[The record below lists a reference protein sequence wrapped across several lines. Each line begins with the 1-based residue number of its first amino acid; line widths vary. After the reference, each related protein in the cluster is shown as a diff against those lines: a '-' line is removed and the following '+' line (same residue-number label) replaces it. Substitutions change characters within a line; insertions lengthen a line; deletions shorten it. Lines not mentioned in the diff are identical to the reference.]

1 MNSKKDDL
9 TKKIKIIGVCVSQLQ
24 NRENAG
30 LMHMIYRRARENGYR
45 IMVFGCFDKMDVP
58 TPHSNGEASIF
69 ENIPMQDLAAL
80 ILMGQTILHREL
92 LFKLRDQA
100 LEAHI
105 PVITVDYEM
114 EGCFNIC
121 LDYLSCFKRLV
132 RHVIEGHHRHNPY
145 FMAGFKGNSF
155 SEERLDAFIE
165 VLQENGMPVRPEHIG
180 YGDFW
185 NVPAR
190 RICEKWLQNTED
202 FPDAIICANDTMAL
216 TVINVLEEK
225 GYRVPEDVI
234 VTGFDGIDLVRYC
247 IPRLTTGKVDQE
259 KIAEQIIS
267 IIQETEADPNA
278 APRSVL
284 VPFHIINGES
294 CGCKKM
300 HIQTS
305 NQHILDV
312 YTRMEMKQSHIERI
326 FHIMT
331 EMTEGH
337 SMMNVIK
344 RFPECLPDMVTG
356 GCHFFVNKQFCMQTD
371 IPLPKGF
378 SEDDILFLAGIKDG
392 KMVIPLQKMKN
403 HSIEMIPEKVLER
416 NSHILY
422 LPLHWQ
428 EEVYGYLSLE
438 CGEQELDYE
447 QLKDFMMATT
457 QILGTVKNQSKLYEM
472 YIRDAL
478 TGLYNRRGFYG
489 ELTRQMKELE
499 GQDCRIFMASVDLDQ
514 LKNINDTY
522 GHSEGDVA
530 IRAIADALSEAAG
543 EKGICARFGGDEYV
557 AICLWKAEEAPDNFE
572 KIFEKQ
578 FHSQIDRWNTAE
590 QKGYELGASTGM
602 IMESIKD
609 VDEIDE
615 LMKKAD
621 DNMYDCKIR
630 HHSIRSSRRQ

>member
-1 MNSKKDDL
+1 MNSRVRTDKKSN
-9 TKKIKIIGVCVSQLQ
+9 IIGVCVSQLQ
-24 NRENAG
+24 DRENAG
-30 LMHMIYRRARENGYR
+30 LMHTIYRRARENGYR

-100 LEAHI
+100 LEVHI

-165 VLQENGMPVRPEHIG
+165 VLQENGMPVKPEHIG

-190 RICEKWLQNTED
+190 RICEKWLENTED
-202 FPDAIICANDTMAL
+202 FPDAVICANDTMAL

-225 GYRVPEDVI
+225 GYRVPQDVI

-247 IPRLTTGKVDQE
+247 IPRLTTGRVDQE
-259 KIAEQIIS
+259 KIAEQIVS

-356 GCHFFVNKQFCMQTD
+356 GCQFFVNKQFCMQTD

-403 HSIEMIPEKVLER
+403 HSIEMIPETVLER

-447 QLKDFMMATT
+447 QLKDFMMAMT
-457 QILGTVKNQSKLYEM
+457 QILGTVQ
-472 YIRDAL
+472 
-478 TGLYNRRGFYG
+478 T
-489 ELTRQMKELE
+489 
-499 GQDCRIFMASVDLDQ
+499 V
-514 LKNINDTY
+514 
-522 GHSEGDVA
+522 
-530 IRAIADALSEAAG
+530 
-543 EKGICARFGGDEYV
+543 
-557 AICLWKAEEAPDNFE
+557 
-572 KIFEKQ
+572 
-578 FHSQIDRWNTAE
+578 
-590 QKGYELGASTGM
+590 
-602 IMESIKD
+602 
-609 VDEIDE
+609 
-615 LMKKAD
+615 
-621 DNMYDCKIR
+621 
-630 HHSIRSSRRQ
+630 

>member
-1 MNSKKDDL
+1 MNSRVRTDKKSN
-9 TKKIKIIGVCVSQLQ
+9 IIGVCVSQLQ
-24 NRENAG
+24 DWENAG
-30 LMHMIYRRARENGYR
+30 VMHTIYRRARENGYR

-100 LEAHI
+100 LEVHI

-165 VLQENGMPVRPEHIG
+165 VLQENGMPVKQEHIG

-190 RICEKWLQNTED
+190 RICEKWLENTED

-278 APRSVL
+278 VPRSVL

-294 CGCKKM
+294 CGCKKK

-356 GCHFFVNKQFCMQTD
+356 GCQFFVNKQFCMQTD

-378 SEDDILFLAGIKDG
+378 SEDDILLLAGIKDG

-403 HSIEMIPEKVLER
+403 HSIEMIPENVLER

-447 QLKDFMMATT
+447 QLKDFMMAMA

-557 AICLWKAEEAPDNFE
+557 AICLWKAEEAPDNFK

-578 FHSQIDRWNTAE
+578 LHSQIDRWNAAE
-590 QKGYELGASTGM
+590 QKGYELGASIGM

>member
-1 MNSKKDDL
+1 MNSRVRTDKKSN
-9 TKKIKIIGVCVSQLQ
+9 IIGVCVSQLQ
-24 NRENAG
+24 DRENAG
-30 LMHMIYRRARENGYR
+30 LMHTIYRRARENGYR

-100 LEAHI
+100 LEVHI

-165 VLQENGMPVRPEHIG
+165 VLQENGMPVKQEHIG

-190 RICEKWLQNTED
+190 RICEKWLENTED

-267 IIQETEADPNA
+267 LIQETEADPNA
-278 APRSVL
+278 VPRSVL

-378 SEDDILFLAGIKDG
+378 SEDDILLLAGIRDG

-403 HSIEMIPEKVLER
+403 HSIEMIPETVLER

-447 QLKDFMMATT
+447 RLKDFMMAMA

-543 EKGICARFGGDEYV
+543 EKSICARFGGDEYV
-557 AICLWKAEEAPDNFE
+557 AICLWKAEEVPDDFV
-572 KIFEKQ
+572 KIFKKRL
-578 FHSQIDRWNTAE
+578 HSWIDRWNAIK

-621 DNMYDCKIR
+621 DNMYDCKVR
-630 HHSIRSSRRQ
+630 HHSVRSSRRQ

>member
-1 MNSKKDDL
+1 MANKRKNFMQSN
-9 TKKIKIIGVCVSQLQ
+9 IIGVCVSQLQ

-30 LMHMIYRRARENGYR
+30 LMHTIYRRARENGYR

-69 ENIPMQDLAAL
+69 ENIPMQHLAAL

-165 VLQENGMPVRPEHIG
+165 VLQENGMPVKPEHIG

-190 RICEKWLQNTED
+190 RICEKWLENTED
-202 FPDAIICANDTMAL
+202 FPDAIICANDAMAL
-216 TVINVLEEK
+216 TVINVLKEK
-225 GYRVPEDVI
+225 GYRVPQDVI
-234 VTGFDGIDLVRYC
+234 VTGFDGIDLIWYC
-247 IPRLTTGKVDQE
+247 IPHLTTGRVDQE

-267 IIQETEADPNA
+267 IIQETESDPNV

-284 VPFHIINGES
+284 VPFHIIIGES

-344 RFPECLPDMVTG
+344 RFPECLPDMLTG
-356 GCHFFVNKQFCMQTD
+356 GCQFFVNKQFCMQTD

-403 HSIEMIPEKVLER
+403 HSIEMIPETVLER

-447 QLKDFMMATT
+447 QLKDFMMAMS

-478 TGLYNRRGFYG
+478 TGLFNRRGFYG
-489 ELTRQMKELE
+489 ELTRQMKVLE

-557 AICLWKAEEAPDNFE
+557 AICLWKAEEVPDDFVE
-572 KIFEKQ
+572 IFEKRL
-578 FHSQIDRWNTAE
+578 HSWIDRWNATK

-602 IMESIKD
+602 IMESIED
-609 VDEIDE
+609 ADEIDE

-621 DNMYDCKIR
+621 DNMYDCKVR
-630 HHSIRSSRRQ
+630 HHSVRSSRRQ

>member
-1 MNSKKDDL
+1 MANKRKNFMQSN
-9 TKKIKIIGVCVSQLQ
+9 IIGVCVSQLQ

-30 LMHMIYRRARENGYR
+30 LMHTIYRRARENGYR

-69 ENIPMQDLAAL
+69 ENIPMQHLAAL

-165 VLQENGMPVRPEHIG
+165 VLQENGMPVKPEHIG

-190 RICEKWLQNTED
+190 RICEKWLENTED
-202 FPDAIICANDTMAL
+202 FPDAIICANDAMAL
-216 TVINVLEEK
+216 TVINVLKEK
-225 GYRVPEDVI
+225 GYRVPQDVI
-234 VTGFDGIDLVRYC
+234 VTGFDGIDLIWYC
-247 IPRLTTGKVDQE
+247 IPHLTTGRVDQE

-267 IIQETEADPNA
+267 IIQETESDPNV

-284 VPFHIINGES
+284 VPFHIIIGES

-344 RFPECLPDMVTG
+344 RFPECLPDMLTG
-356 GCHFFVNKQFCMQTD
+356 GCQFFVNKQFCMQTD

-403 HSIEMIPEKVLER
+403 HSIEMIPETVLER

-447 QLKDFMMATT
+447 QLKDFMMAMA

-478 TGLYNRRGFYG
+478 TGLFNRRGFYG
-489 ELTRQMKELE
+489 ELTRQMKVLE

-557 AICLWKAEEAPDNFE
+557 AICLWKAEEVPDDFVE
-572 KIFEKQ
+572 IFEKRL
-578 FHSQIDRWNTAE
+578 HSWIDRWNATK

-602 IMESIKD
+602 IMESIED
-609 VDEIDE
+609 ADEIDE

-621 DNMYDCKIR
+621 DNMYDCKAR
-630 HHSIRSSRRQ
+630 HHSVRSSRRQ

>member
-1 MNSKKDDL
+1 MNSRVRTDKKSN
-9 TKKIKIIGVCVSQLQ
+9 IIGVCVSQLQ
-24 NRENAG
+24 DWENAG
-30 LMHMIYRRARENGYR
+30 VMHTIYRRARENGYR

-165 VLQENGMPVRPEHIG
+165 VLQENGMPVKPEHIG

-278 APRSVL
+278 VPRSVL

-294 CGCKKM
+294 CGCKKK

-356 GCHFFVNKQFCMQTD
+356 GCQFFVNKQFCMQTD

-378 SEDDILFLAGIKDG
+378 SEDDILLLAGIKDG

-403 HSIEMIPEKVLER
+403 HSIEMIPENVLER

-447 QLKDFMMATT
+447 QLKDFMMAMA

-557 AICLWKAEEAPDNFE
+557 AICLWKAEEAPDNFK

-578 FHSQIDRWNTAE
+578 LHSQIDRWNAAE
-590 QKGYELGASTGM
+590 QKGYELGASIGM

>member
-1 MNSKKDDL
+1 M
-9 TKKIKIIGVCVSQLQ
+9 
-24 NRENAG
+24 
-30 LMHMIYRRARENGYR
+30 
-45 IMVFGCFDKMDVP
+45 
-58 TPHSNGEASIF
+58 
-69 ENIPMQDLAAL
+69 
-80 ILMGQTILHREL
+80 
-92 LFKLRDQA
+92 
-100 LEAHI
+100 
-105 PVITVDYEM
+105 
-114 EGCFNIC
+114 
-121 LDYLSCFKRLV
+121 
-132 RHVIEGHHRHNPY
+132 IEGHHRHNPY

-165 VLQENGMPVRPEHIG
+165 VLQENGMPVKPEHIG

-190 RICEKWLQNTED
+190 RICEKWLENTED

-225 GYRVPEDVI
+225 GYRVPQDVI
-234 VTGFDGIDLVRYC
+234 VTGFDGIDLIRYC
-247 IPRLTTGKVDQE
+247 IPHLTTGRVDQE

-267 IIQETEADPNA
+267 LIHETEADPNV

-312 YTRMEMKQSHIERI
+312 YTRMEMKQTHIERI

-356 GCHFFVNKQFCMQTD
+356 GCQFFVNKQFCMQTD

-378 SEDDILFLAGIKDG
+378 SEDDILLLAGIRDG

-403 HSIEMIPEKVLER
+403 HSIEMIPETILER

-447 QLKDFMMATT
+447 QLKDFMMAMA

-478 TGLYNRRGFYG
+478 TGLFNRRGFYG
-489 ELTRQMKELE
+489 ELTRQMKMLE
-499 GQDCRIFMASVDLDQ
+499 GQDRRIFMASVDLDQ

-557 AICLWKAEEAPDNFE
+557 AVCLWKAEEVPDDFV
-572 KIFEKQ
+572 KIFEKRL
-578 FHSQIDRWNTAE
+578 HSWIDRWNATK

-602 IMESIKD
+602 IMESIED

-621 DNMYDCKIR
+621 DNMYDCKVR
-630 HHSIRSSRRQ
+630 HHSVRSSRRQ

>member
-1 MNSKKDDL
+1 MNGKKDDL
-9 TKKIKIIGVCVSQLQ
+9 TKKSKIIGVCVSQLQ

-30 LMHMIYRRARENGYR
+30 LMHTIYRRARENGYR

-69 ENIPMQDLAAL
+69 ENIPMQDLVAL

-234 VTGFDGIDLVRYC
+234 VTGFDGLDLVRYC

-278 APRSVL
+278 VPRSVL

-294 CGCKKM
+294 CGCKKK

-312 YTRMEMKQSHIERI
+312 YTRMEKKQSHIERI

>member
-1 MNSKKDDL
+1 MNSRVRTDKKSN
-9 TKKIKIIGVCVSQLQ
+9 IIGVCVSQLQ
-24 NRENAG
+24 DRENAG
-30 LMHMIYRRARENGYR
+30 LMHTIYRRARENGYR

-165 VLQENGMPVRPEHIG
+165 VLQENGMPVKQEHIG

-190 RICEKWLQNTED
+190 RICEKWLENTED

-267 IIQETEADPNA
+267 LIQETEADPNA
-278 APRSVL
+278 VSRSVL

-378 SEDDILFLAGIKDG
+378 SEDDILLLAGIRDG

-403 HSIEMIPEKVLER
+403 HSIEMIPETVLER

-447 QLKDFMMATT
+447 QLKDFMMAMA

-557 AICLWKAEEAPDNFE
+557 AVCLWKAEEVPDDFV
-572 KIFEKQ
+572 KIFEKRL
-578 FHSQIDRWNTAE
+578 HSWIDRWNATK

-602 IMESIKD
+602 IMESIED

-621 DNMYDCKIR
+621 DNMYDCKVR
-630 HHSIRSSRRQ
+630 HHSVRSSRRQ

>member
-1 MNSKKDDL
+1 MANKRKNFMQSN
-9 TKKIKIIGVCVSQLQ
+9 IIGVCVSQLQ
-24 NRENAG
+24 NRENAR
-30 LMHMIYRRARENGYR
+30 LMHTIYRRARENGYR

-69 ENIPMQDLAAL
+69 ENIPMQHLAAL

-165 VLQENGMPVRPEHIG
+165 VLQENGMPVKPEHIG

-190 RICEKWLQNTED
+190 RICEKWLENTED
-202 FPDAIICANDTMAL
+202 FPDAIICANDAMAL
-216 TVINVLEEK
+216 TVINVLKEK
-225 GYRVPEDVI
+225 GYRVPQDVI
-234 VTGFDGIDLVRYC
+234 VTGFDGIDLIWYC
-247 IPRLTTGKVDQE
+247 IPHLTTGRVDQE

-267 IIQETEADPNA
+267 IIQETESDPNV

-284 VPFHIINGES
+284 VPFHIIIGES

-344 RFPECLPDMVTG
+344 RFPECLPDMLTG
-356 GCHFFVNKQFCMQTD
+356 GCQFFVNKQFCMQTD

-403 HSIEMIPEKVLER
+403 HSIEMIPETVLER

-447 QLKDFMMATT
+447 QLKDFMMAMA

-478 TGLYNRRGFYG
+478 TGLFNRRGFYG
-489 ELTRQMKELE
+489 ELTRQMKVLE

-557 AICLWKAEEAPDNFE
+557 AICLWKAEEVPDDFVE
-572 KIFEKQ
+572 IFEKRL
-578 FHSQIDRWNTAE
+578 HSWIDRWNATK

-602 IMESIKD
+602 IMESIED
-609 VDEIDE
+609 ADEIDE

-621 DNMYDCKIR
+621 DNMYDCKVR
-630 HHSIRSSRRQ
+630 HHSVRSSRRQ

>member
-1 MNSKKDDL
+1 MNSRVRTDKKSN
-9 TKKIKIIGVCVSQLQ
+9 IIGVCVSQLQ
-24 NRENAG
+24 DWENAG
-30 LMHMIYRRARENGYR
+30 VMHTIYRRARENGYR

-100 LEAHI
+100 LEVHI

-165 VLQENGMPVRPEHIG
+165 VLQENGMPVKQEHIG

-190 RICEKWLQNTED
+190 RICEKWLENTED

-278 APRSVL
+278 VPRSVL

-294 CGCKKM
+294 CGCKKK

-356 GCHFFVNKQFCMQTD
+356 GCQFFVNKQFCMQTD

-378 SEDDILFLAGIKDG
+378 SEDDILLLAGIKDG

-403 HSIEMIPEKVLER
+403 HSIEMIPETILER

-447 QLKDFMMATT
+447 QLKDFMMAMA

-478 TGLYNRRGFYG
+478 TGLFNRRGFYG
-489 ELTRQMKELE
+489 ELTRQMKMLE
-499 GQDCRIFMASVDLDQ
+499 GQDRRIFMASVDLDQ

-578 FHSQIDRWNTAE
+578 LHSQIDRWNAAE
-590 QKGYELGASTGM
+590 QKGYELGASIGM

-621 DNMYDCKIR
+621 DNMYDCKVR
-630 HHSIRSSRRQ
+630 HHSVRSSRRQ

>member
-1 MNSKKDDL
+1 MNSRVRTDKKSN
-9 TKKIKIIGVCVSQLQ
+9 IIGVCVSQLQ
-24 NRENAG
+24 DRENAG
-30 LMHMIYRRARENGYR
+30 LMHTIYRRARENGYR

-100 LEAHI
+100 LEVHI

-114 EGCFNIC
+114 KGCFNIC

-165 VLQENGMPVRPEHIG
+165 VLQENGMPVKQEHIG

-190 RICEKWLQNTED
+190 RICEKWLENTED

-267 IIQETEADPNA
+267 LIQETEADPNA
-278 APRSVL
+278 VPRSVL

-378 SEDDILFLAGIKDG
+378 SEDDILLLAGIRDG

-403 HSIEMIPEKVLER
+403 HSIEMIPETVLER

-447 QLKDFMMATT
+447 RLKDFMMAMA

-543 EKGICARFGGDEYV
+543 EKSICARFGGDEYV
-557 AICLWKAEEAPDNFE
+557 AICLWKAEEVPDDFV
-572 KIFEKQ
+572 KIFKKRL
-578 FHSQIDRWNTAE
+578 HSWIDRWNAIK

-621 DNMYDCKIR
+621 DNMYDCKVR
-630 HHSIRSSRRQ
+630 HHSVRSSRRQ